1 MKKNV
6 IIISVIVCILIILTS
21 IGIYIKLKRS
31 ENTQATEK
39 SIVEIENVNIEEPKE
54 ESGIESVEQEFE
66 NVNHENENIKKENN
80 KNENASRQVAQRS

>member
-39 SIVEIENVNIEEPKE
+39 SIVEIYNLNGQLVKSFEINGVQNVNVSDLVKGTYVVKT
-54 ESGIESVEQEFE
+54 SSNGKTVTQK
-66 NVNHENENIKKENN
+66 VIKK
-80 KNENASRQVAQRS
+80 